1 MTSIPRQKGEEILC
15 YFTSHKFIIAC
26 KSQLL
31 FFFAPILIL
40 DVLKWFCAS
49 DHREE
54 FNLFCFFPK
63 SVPPLLFFIHIR
75 FYFFMLCLDE
85 FLTKIP
91 PLPNLSVVII
101 EVGCGMVFDKFFEE
115 TLHITVFFR

>member
-1 MTSIPRQKGEEILC
+1 MEGRRENGRERVIDYLKSKNLVTEIQVFFNGKRMTSIPRQMGEEILC

-26 KSQLL
+26 KSHLL

-54 FNLFCFFPK
+54 FNNK
-63 SVPPLLFFIHIR
+63 SNN
-75 FYFFMLCLDE
+75 
-85 FLTKIP
+85 K
-91 PLPNLSVVII
+91 
-101 EVGCGMVFDKFFEE
+101 
-115 TLHITVFFR
+115 

>member
-1 MTSIPRQKGEEILC
+1 MTSIPRLKGEEILC

-26 KSQLL
+26 KSHLL

-54 FNLFCFFPK
+54 FNIPEAKWTNHFGVKWKNKRKFMVNLPMLF
-63 SVPPLLFFIHIR
+63 SVSNGRINKK
-75 FYFFMLCLDE
+75 
-85 FLTKIP
+85 KIGAVP
-91 PLPNLSVVII
+91 
-101 EVGCGMVFDKFFEE
+101 MK
-115 TLHITVFFR
+115 

>member
-1 MTSIPRQKGEEILC
+1 MPRQKGEEILC

-26 KSQLL
+26 KSHLL

-54 FNLFCFFPK
+54 FNITD
-63 SVPPLLFFIHIR
+63 PLKLR
-75 FYFFMLCLDE
+75 SCLRPYHGE
-85 FLTKIP
+85 ITGSRLISKVKHRRAW
-91 PLPNLSVVII
+91 VVLGWVTTW
-101 EVGCGMVFDKFFEE
+101 EVRV
-115 TLHITVFFR
+115 L